1 MPLFSPRFHPGHRGQ
16 LLQGAQELFPALVRA
31 MDAARTSVLLETYIF
46 DTTGAGADIARAL
59 ARAAARGVRTQ
70 LVVDGVGTGRLPAHW
85 FAHLRSAGVQVR
97 VYAPLGPLGL
107 LLPGQWRRLHRKLCV
122 VDGTVLFCGGINIL
136 DDFHDPHF
144 GALPAP
150 RFDFAV
156 RTEGALVAQAQ
167 ATMEQLWWRL
177 QAVHDARHYH
187 LPQAV
192 QALREAGV
200 GLHMGMG
207 QRTRSRTRAHSA
219 HGLGMR
225 AALLLRDNLRHRS
238 RIERAYRRAIAMARE
253 DIIIA
258 NAYFLPGGK
267 LRRALV
273 LAAQRGVRVR
283 LLLQGRYEYFMP
295 HHAVRPVYHTL
306 LQAGVEIYE
315 YAPSFLHAK
324 VAVIDAQGRRPW
336 ATVGSSNLDPLSLL
350 LAREAN
356 VVVRDRAFASEL
368 HARLCQAMAGA
379 GQRVQA
385 VQLAQRPWHQ
395 RLLDRVAYAL
405 MRSALWLTGNR
416 Y

>member
-1 MPLFSPRFHPGHRGQ
+1 MQ

-395 RLLDRVAYAL
+395 CLLDRVAYAL

>member
-1 MPLFSPRFHPGHRGQ
+1 MPLFSPRFHPGHHVQ

-70 LVVDGVGTGRLPAHW
+70 LVVDGVGTGQLPAHW
-85 FAHLRSAGVQVR
+85 FDHLRSAGVQVR

-136 DDFHDPHF
+136 DDFHDPNF
-144 GALPAP
+144 GTLSAP

-167 ATMEQLWWRL
+167 AAMEQLWWRL

-187 LPQAV
+187 LPEAV
-192 QALREAGV
+192 QALREAG
-200 GLHMGMG
+200 MGMG
-207 QRTRSRTRAHSA
+207 MGLGTAWRTRARSG

>member
-1 MPLFSPRFHPGHRGQ
+1 MQ

-385 VQLAQRPWHQ
+385 VQLAARPWHQ

>member
-1 MPLFSPRFHPGHRGQ
+1 MQ

-144 GALPAP
+144 GALSAP